1 MEKDWLLWIQ
11 NAMPDRVLETNK
23 TTEKYGL
30 SLTREEAGIIL
41 KEQERI
47 LKEQR
52 RIDLNDGAAEKIILE
67 FCDSDFIN
75 QENYAET
82 VIRLEEIFYLY
93 KNEMQDELTDDELLH
108 LMREQFDELCFG
120 DLDYLEG
127 TCLEKFA
134 EAVRAGYRGFRGT
147 DGRREAGR
155 FDDTARWD
163 YELYLETLRE
173 LLWR

>member
-52 RIDLNDGAAEKIILE
+52 RIDLNGGAPEKIILE